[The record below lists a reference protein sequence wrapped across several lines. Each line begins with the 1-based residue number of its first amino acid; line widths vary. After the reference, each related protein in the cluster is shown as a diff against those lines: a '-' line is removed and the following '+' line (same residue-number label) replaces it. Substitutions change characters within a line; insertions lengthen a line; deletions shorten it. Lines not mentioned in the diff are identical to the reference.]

1 VALSVWT
8 VAELGAFY
16 TEHRSELLAHANRV
30 LKDSAKAEEITQD
43 SLIKFMLAAP
53 ELESAEHA
61 LSYLHRTI
69 ENLCIDYFRLEGRR
83 PNLVVID
90 DAQAEVEAA
99 WQVSGD
105 HSEVLTQAEDA
116 AIIRQALALLSPA
129 ERAALVMWEME
140 GRSKEEIA
148 AELGIKESAVRHTVS
163 RARTSLRRVLSELV
177 IDQERGLTALDMLST
192 TYKKAADLAA
202 KSSKV
207 ALSLLLVVTAFLGFN
222 SMTGQEGVLPTVT
235 TQDSTGQV
243 AKAGSSDSAAPAPS
257 ISMPA
262 KKSAT
267 MGPRLF
273 IKSSKATWAG
283 LDSEG
288 IPTGFT
294 VTGEKGPAGSIR
306 VNHNVP
312 EATATGTI
320 LATQAI
326 TSGGGPNVSIDQV
339 VTVDGNGTKYAAE
352 YVSFGI
358 NGVWAVAEARATSVD
373 LERMSN
379 GKYLMTVTISL
390 LSTPT
395 SELSIAVGERGYDVV
410 GAPKTITTRLLL
422 NASKTQILAQAILV
436 PESGTKAK
444 G

>member
-1 VALSVWT
+1 
-8 VAELGAFY
+8 
-16 TEHRSELLAHANRV
+16 

-53 ELESAEHA
+53 ELESQEHA

-69 ENLCIDYFRLEGRR
+69 ENLCIDFFRLEGRR

-140 GRSKEEIA
+140 GRSTEEIA

-192 TYKKAADLAA
+192 TYKKAAELAA

-222 SMTGQEGVLPTVT
+222 SMTGREGVLPTVSTNDSSGAT
-235 TQDSTGQV
+235 TGSASTDS
-243 AKAGSSDSAAPAPS
+243 PS
-257 ISMPA
+257 PTPSLSMPA
-262 KKSAT
+262 KKSST
-267 MGPRLF
+267 MVSGVYIRGA
-273 IKSSKATWAG
+273 KANWPG
-283 LDSEG
+283 LDNEG

-294 VTGEKGPAGSIR
+294 VAGENGPIGKIR
-306 VNHNVP
+306 VNRNTPV
-312 EATATGTI
+312 ATDEGTI

-326 TSGGGPNVSIDQV
+326 TSGGGPNVMIDQTI
-339 VTVDGNGTKYAAE
+339 TVDGNGTKYE
-352 YVSFGI
+352 VGYVSFGI
-358 NGVWAVAEARATSVD
+358 KGNWAVANADATSVD
-373 LERMSN
+373 FERMSN
-379 GKYLMTVTISL
+379 GQYLMTVTISL

-395 SELSIAVGERGYDVV
+395 SEFAIPVGDRGYDIV
-410 GAPKTITTRLLL
+410 GAPKTITSRLLL
-422 NASKTQILAQAILV
+422 NASKTQILAQAVLV
-436 PESGTKAK
+436 PGA
-444 G
+444 

>member
-1 VALSVWT
+1 MALSVWT

-16 TEHRSELLAHANRV
+16 TEHRSELLSHANRV

-53 ELESAEHA
+53 ELESTEHA

-69 ENLCIDYFRLEGRR
+69 ENLCIDYFRMEGRR
-83 PNLVVID
+83 PNLVVLD

-105 HSEVLTQAEDA
+105 HSAVLSQAEDA

-140 GRSKEEIA
+140 GRSTSEIA

-177 IDQERGLTALDMLST
+177 IDHERGLTALDMLST

-222 SMTGQEGVLPTVT
+222 SLTGREGVLPTAT
-235 TQDSTGQV
+235 TQEPT
-243 AKAGSSDSAAPAPS
+243 AKIAAPSATTEAAAPAPS
-257 ISMPA
+257 ISLPA
-262 KKSAT
+262 KKSST
-267 MGPRLF
+267 MVSGVY
-273 IKSSKATWAG
+273 IKGAKATWAG
-283 LDSEG
+283 LDPEG
-288 IPTGFT
+288 IPTAFT
-294 VTGEKGPAGSIR
+294 VTGETGAPGKIR
-306 VNHNVP
+306 LNRKTPV
-312 EATATGTI
+312 ATEQGTI

-326 TSGGGPNVSIDQV
+326 TSVGGPNVMIDQV
-339 VTVDGNGTKYAAE
+339 ITVDGNGTKYEVE

-358 NGVWAVAEARATSVD
+358 KGIWAVAQARATSVD
-373 LERMSN
+373 FERMSN
-379 GKYLMTVTISL
+379 GQYLMTVTISL

-395 SELSIAVGERGYDVV
+395 SELSIAVGNRGYDLV
-410 GAPKTITTRLLL
+410 GAPKTITSRLLL
-422 NASKTQILAQAILV
+422 NASKTQILAQAVLI
-436 PESGTKAK
+436 PRA
-444 G
+444 

>member
-1 VALSVWT
+1 MALSVWT

-16 TEHRSELLAHANRV
+16 TEHRSELLSHANRV

-53 ELESAEHA
+53 ELESSEHA

-69 ENLCIDYFRLEGRR
+69 ENLCIDYFRMEGRR
-83 PNLVVID
+83 PNLVVLD

-105 HSEVLTQAEDA
+105 HSEVLSQAEDA

-140 GRSKEEIA
+140 GRSTSEIA

-177 IDQERGLTALDMLST
+177 IDHERGLTALDMLST
-192 TYKKAADLAA
+192 TYKKAAVLAA

-222 SMTGQEGVLPTVT
+222 SLTGREGVLPTVITQEPTAKVAAPTET
-235 TQDSTGQV
+235 TE
-243 AKAGSSDSAAPAPS
+243 AAAPAPS

-262 KKSAT
+262 KKSST
-267 MGPRLF
+267 MVSGVF
-273 IKSSKATWAG
+273 IKGAKAAWPG

-288 IPTGFT
+288 IPTAFT
-294 VTGEKGPAGSIR
+294 VTGETGAPGKMR
-306 VNHNVP
+306 VNRNTPV
-312 EATATGTI
+312 ATEQGTI

-326 TSGGGPNVSIDQV
+326 TSVGGPNVAIDQV
-339 VTVDGNGTKYAAE
+339 ITVDGNGTKYEVE

-358 NGVWAVAEARATSVD
+358 KGIWAVAQASATSVD
-373 LERMSN
+373 FERMSN
-379 GKYLMTVTISL
+379 GQYLVTVTISL

-395 SELSIAVGERGYDVV
+395 SELSIAVGNRGYDLV
-410 GAPKTITTRLLL
+410 GAPKTITSRLLL
-422 NASKTQILAQAILV
+422 NASKTQILAQAVLI
-436 PESGTKAK
+436 PRA
-444 G
+444 

>member
-53 ELESAEHA
+53 ELESEEHA
-61 LSYLHRTI
+61 LSYLHCTI
-69 ENLCIDYFRLEGRR
+69 EDLCIDYFRMEGRR

-90 DAQAEVEAA
+90 DAQAEVEAT

-105 HSEVLTQAEDA
+105 HSEVLSQAEDA

-140 GRSKEEIA
+140 GRSTEEIA

-163 RARTSLRRVLSELV
+163 RARTSLLRVLSELI

-192 TYKKAADLAA
+192 TYKKAAELAA

-207 ALSLLLVVTAFLGFN
+207 ALSLILVVTAFLGFN
-222 SMTGQEGVLPTVT
+222 SLTGQEGVIPSVPTQEAPTAVSSAAPT
-235 TQDSTGQV
+235 DSAV
-243 AKAGSSDSAAPAPS
+243 PADSAAPAPS
-257 ISMPA
+257 ISTPA
-262 KKSAT
+262 KKSSG
-267 MGPRLF
+267 MVSGLNLRSG
-273 IKSSKATWAG
+273 IATWPG

-288 IPTGFT
+288 APTAFT
-294 VTGEKGPAGSIR
+294 VTGEKGPLGAIR
-306 VNHNVP
+306 VNRNVP
-312 EATATGTI
+312 VATKQGTI

-326 TSGGGPNVSIDQV
+326 T
-339 VTVDGNGTKYAAE
+339 
-352 YVSFGI
+352 
-358 NGVWAVAEARATSVD
+358 
-373 LERMSN
+373 
-379 GKYLMTVTISL
+379 
-390 LSTPT
+390 
-395 SELSIAVGERGYDVV
+395 
-410 GAPKTITTRLLL
+410 
-422 NASKTQILAQAILV
+422 
-436 PESGTKAK
+436 
-444 G
+444 

>member
-1 VALSVWT
+1 
-8 VAELGAFY
+8 
-16 TEHRSELLAHANRV
+16 
-30 LKDSAKAEEITQD
+30 
-43 SLIKFMLAAP
+43 
-53 ELESAEHA
+53 
-61 LSYLHRTI
+61 
-69 ENLCIDYFRLEGRR
+69 
-83 PNLVVID
+83 
-90 DAQAEVEAA
+90 
-99 WQVSGD
+99 
-105 HSEVLTQAEDA
+105 
-116 AIIRQALALLSPA
+116 
-129 ERAALVMWEME
+129 
-140 GRSKEEIA
+140 
-148 AELGIKESAVRHTVS
+148 
-163 RARTSLRRVLSELV
+163 
-177 IDQERGLTALDMLST
+177 
-192 TYKKAADLAA
+192 
-202 KSSKV
+202 
-207 ALSLLLVVTAFLGFN
+207 
-222 SMTGQEGVLPTVT
+222 
-235 TQDSTGQV
+235 
-243 AKAGSSDSAAPAPS
+243 
-257 ISMPA
+257 MPA

-288 IPTGFT
+288 VPTGFT

-395 SELSIAVGERGYDVV
+395 SELSIAVGDRGYDVV

>member
-1 VALSVWT
+1 MALSVWT

-16 TEHRSELLAHANRV
+16 TEHRSELLSHANRV

-53 ELESAEHA
+53 ELESTEHA

-69 ENLCIDYFRLEGRR
+69 ENLCIDYFRMEGRR
-83 PNLVVID
+83 PNLVVLD

-105 HSEVLTQAEDA
+105 HSAVLSQAEDA

-140 GRSKEEIA
+140 GRSTSEIA

-177 IDQERGLTALDMLST
+177 IDHERGLTALDMLST

-222 SMTGQEGVLPTVT
+222 SLTGREGVLPTAT
-235 TQDSTGQV
+235 TQEPTARV
-243 AKAGSSDSAAPAPS
+243 AAPAATTEEAAPAPS

-262 KKSAT
+262 KKSST
-267 MGPRLF
+267 MVSGVY
-273 IKSSKATWAG
+273 IKGAKATWAG

-288 IPTGFT
+288 IPMAFT
-294 VTGEKGPAGSIR
+294 VTGETGDLGKIR
-306 VNHNVP
+306 LNRNTPV
-312 EATATGTI
+312 ATEQGTI

-326 TSGGGPNVSIDQV
+326 TSVGGPNVMIDQV
-339 VTVDGNGTKYAAE
+339 ITVDGNGTKYEVE

-358 NGVWAVAEARATSVD
+358 KGIWAVAEARATSVD
-373 LERMSN
+373 FERMSN
-379 GKYLMTVTISL
+379 GQYLMTVTISL

-395 SELSIAVGERGYDVV
+395 SELSIAVGNRGYDLV
-410 GAPKTITTRLLL
+410 GAPKTITSRLLL
-422 NASKTQILAQAILV
+422 NASKTQILAQAVLI
-436 PESGTKAK
+436 PRA
-444 G
+444 

>member
-16 TEHRSELLAHANRV
+16 TEHRSELLSHANRV

-53 ELESAEHA
+53 ELESSEHA

-69 ENLCIDYFRLEGRR
+69 ENLCIDYFRMEGRR
-83 PNLVVID
+83 PNLVVLD

-105 HSEVLTQAEDA
+105 HSEVLSQAEDA

-140 GRSKEEIA
+140 GRSTSEIA

-177 IDQERGLTALDMLST
+177 IDHERGLTALDMLST
-192 TYKKAADLAA
+192 TYKKAAVLAA

-222 SMTGQEGVLPTVT
+222 SLTGREGVLPTVA
-235 TQDSTGQV
+235 TQDSTAEV
-243 AKAGSSDSAAPAPS
+243 EAAAPTATAEAATPAPS

-262 KKSAT
+262 KKSST
-267 MGPRLF
+267 MVSGVY
-273 IKSSKATWAG
+273 IKGAKAAWPG

-288 IPTGFT
+288 VPTAFT
-294 VTGEKGPAGSIR
+294 VTGETGALGKMR
-306 VNHNVP
+306 VNRNTPV
-312 EATATGTI
+312 ATEQGTI

-326 TSGGGPNVSIDQV
+326 TSEGGPNVMIDQV
-339 VTVDGNGTKYAAE
+339 ITVDGNGTKYEVE

-358 NGVWAVAEARATSVD
+358 KGIWAVAQARATSVD
-373 LERMSN
+373 FERMSN
-379 GKYLMTVTISL
+379 GQYLMTVTISL

-395 SELSIAVGERGYDVV
+395 SELSIAVGNRGYDLV
-410 GAPKTITTRLLL
+410 GAPKTITSRLLL
-422 NASKTQILAQAILV
+422 NASKTQILAQAVLI
-436 PESGTKAK
+436 PRA
-444 G
+444 

>member
-16 TEHRSELLAHANRV
+16 TEHRSELLSHANRV

-53 ELESAEHA
+53 ELESSEHA

-69 ENLCIDYFRLEGRR
+69 ENLCIDYFRMEGRR
-83 PNLVVID
+83 PNLVVLD

-105 HSEVLTQAEDA
+105 HSAVLSQAEDA

-140 GRSKEEIA
+140 GRSTEEIA

-177 IDQERGLTALDMLST
+177 IDHERGLTALDMLST
-192 TYKKAADLAA
+192 TYKKAAVLAA

-222 SMTGQEGVLPTVT
+222 SLTGQEGVLPTAT
-235 TQDSTGQV
+235 TQDAAPEV
-243 AKAGSSDSAAPAPS
+243 AAPAATAEAATPAPS

-262 KKSAT
+262 KKSST
-267 MGPRLF
+267 MVSGVY
-273 IKSSKATWAG
+273 IKGAKATWAG

-288 IPTGFT
+288 IPTAFT
-294 VTGEKGPAGSIR
+294 VTGETGALGKMR
-306 VNHNVP
+306 VNRNIPV
-312 EATATGTI
+312 ATEQGTI

-326 TSGGGPNVSIDQV
+326 TSEGGPNVMIDQV
-339 VTVDGNGTKYAAE
+339 ITVDGNGTKYEAE

-358 NGVWAVAEARATSVD
+358 KGIWAVAQARATSVD
-373 LERMSN
+373 FERMSN
-379 GKYLMTVTISL
+379 GQYLMTVTISL

-395 SELSIAVGERGYDVV
+395 SELSIAVGNRGYDLV
-410 GAPKTITTRLLL
+410 GAPKTITSRLLL
-422 NASKTQILAQAILV
+422 NASKTQILAQAVLI
-436 PESGTKAK
+436 PRA
-444 G
+444 